1 VFSQLVN
8 AYGSS
13 SKAASTEAGT
23 VKLTSRSTPD
33 LSHGRKVRTSADQ
46 ALFPRVPLRLCAWCP
61 WYHRSWATQIGPVR
75 LPRRAHASGATAH
88 RSQGPP
94 TPTPTP
100 SRHFQRGHRQCG
112 RESNGGRSEAPT
124 ATLRTR
130 SCVSSTTISIP
141 TRPWGLY
148 HPPIRTR
155 CAGCLQLA
163 CATRHDC
170 CFV

>member
-1 VFSQLVN
+1 MFSQLVN

-23 VKLTSRSTPD
+23 VKLTSHSTPD
-33 LSHGRKVRTSADQ
+33 LSHSRKVQ

-61 WYHRSWATQIGPVR
+61 WYHRSWALQIRPVR
-75 LPRRAHASGATAH
+75 LPRRAHASGATAR
-88 RSQGPP
+88 RSQSPL
-94 TPTPTP
+94 TLTPTP
-100 SRHFQRGHRQCG
+100 SRHFQRGRRQCG

-130 SCVSSTTISIP
+130 SCVSSMTISIP

-148 HPPIRTR
+148 HPPILTR

-163 CATRHDC
+163 FATRHGC